1 MNYIQ
6 YNKANNGSLITWN
19 KYKDVAG
26 SQPVDGAS
34 GIASILFTRNNSPEL
49 RNIGDFLLTKGVGD
63 LQGEGVS
70 TDFIIEPEDKNSTLY
85 IRSKVKTAGD
95 YFSGD
100 IAIFIYDVDA
110 NTLIVPN
117 YNQLSSTQKEFEI
130 SFQTTSSSRYRF
142 IIHVASTNSLAY
154 TVSFGEFFIGNIV
167 AVNKFRTIPVITS
180 NITINSWDIASFN
193 SSGGSFTIT
202 LPADPKNGDEI
213 IIMDVGGVSS
223 DFPVTIGRN
232 GKNIDKIASDVTF
245 DDSDTSLHIVF
256 NSQLDSWMPL
266 KY

>member
-34 GIASILFTRNNSPEL
+34 GTPSILFTRNNSPEL
-49 RNIGDFLLTKGVGD
+49 RNIGDFLLTKGAGN

-70 TDFIIEPEDKNSTLY
+70 TDFIIEPEDKNSTLQ
-85 IRSKVKTAGD
+85 IRSKIKINGD
-95 YFSGD
+95 YFSND

-117 YNQLSSTQKEFEI
+117 FNSISSSQKEIET
-130 SFQTTSSSRYRF
+130 SFQTSSSSRYRF
-142 IIHVASTNSLAY
+142 IVHVASTNSLSY
-154 TVSFGEFFIGNIV
+154 TISFGEFFVGNII
-167 AVNKFRTIPVITS
+167 ATNKFKTIPIITS
-180 NITINSWDIASFN
+180 NITIDSWDIASFD

-202 LPADPKNGDEI
+202 LPSNPKNGDEI
-213 IIMDVGGVSS
+213 LLIDVGGMSETN
-223 DFPVTIGRN
+223 PVTIGRN
-232 GKNIDKIASDVTF
+232 GKNIDQIGDNVSF
-245 DDSDTSLHIVF
+245 DDAGTTLHIVF
-256 NSQLDSWMPL
+256 NSELDSWLPL